1 MKVLLLEDV
10 KAQGKKGEVIEVND
24 GYAKNFL
31 IKKGLATQAT
41 ASVINEI
48 NQKNAAE
55 ARKKELERL
64 DAIKIRDRLDG
75 MVIKLA
81 MGCGENGK
89 MYGSV
94 TSKEV
99 SEALHNA
106 GFDIDK
112 KKIVIK
118 DTIKA
123 LATYSVEI
131 KVYAN
136 TNANISLVVL
146 AK

>member
-10 KAQGKKGEVIEVND
+10 KAQGKKGEIIEVND
-24 GYAKNFL
+24 GYARNFL
-31 IKKGLATQAT
+31 IKKGLATHAT
-41 ASVINEI
+41 SAIINEV

-64 DAIKIRDRLDG
+64 EAVKLRDRLDG
-75 MVIKLA
+75 MVVKLA

-112 KKIVIK
+112 KKINIK
-118 DTIKA
+118 DTIKT
-123 LATYSVEI
+123 LGTYSVEV

-136 TNANISLVVL
+136 TVANISLVVM

>member
-10 KAQGKKGEVIEVND
+10 KAQGKKGEIIEVND
-24 GYAKNFL
+24 GYARNFL
-31 IKKGLATQAT
+31 IKKGLATHAT
-41 ASVINEI
+41 AAIINEV

-64 DAIKIRDRLDG
+64 EAVKLRDRLDG
-75 MVIKLA
+75 MVVKLA

-99 SEALHNA
+99 SEALHIA

-112 KKIVIK
+112 KKINIK
-118 DTIKA
+118 DTIKS
-123 LATYSVEI
+123 LGTYSVEV

-136 TNANISLVVL
+136 TVANISLVVM